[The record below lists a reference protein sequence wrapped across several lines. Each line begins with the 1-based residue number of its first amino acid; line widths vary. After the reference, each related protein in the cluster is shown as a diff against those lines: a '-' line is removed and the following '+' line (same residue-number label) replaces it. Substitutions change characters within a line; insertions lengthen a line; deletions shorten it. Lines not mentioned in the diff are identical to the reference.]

1 MKKPSIP
8 FKLGMGYEN
17 WEFDL
22 EILPDRL
29 EGYDSYR
36 YIGNNFNNFL
46 NYPTEE
52 TELIFSFEI
61 LVAVIIKFKGVLS
74 FDVSEQFKSTR
85 IICTIIANKAE
96 NYSLIIIANGKV
108 NERVLEAI

>member
-1 MKKPSIP
+1 MRD
-8 FKLGMGYEN
+8 FQFQFELGMEYEN

-36 YIGNNFNNFL
+36 YIGNNFNSFL

-61 LVAVIIKFKGVLS
+61 LVAVIIKFRGDLS
-74 FDVSEQFKSTR
+74 FDITKQFKCAG
-85 IICTIIANKAE
+85 IMCAIIANKAE
-96 NYSLIIIANGKV
+96 NYSLIIITNRKV
-108 NERVLEAI
+108 YERVLDTI

>member
-1 MKKPSIP
+1 
-8 FKLGMGYEN
+8 
-17 WEFDL
+17 
-22 EILPDRL
+22 L

-61 LVAVIIKFKGVLS
+61 LVAVIIKFKRVLS
-74 FDVSEQFKSTR
+74 FDVSKQVKSTR
-85 IICTIIANKAE
+85 IICKIIANKAE
-96 NYSLIIIANGKV
+96 NYS
-108 NERVLEAI
+108 